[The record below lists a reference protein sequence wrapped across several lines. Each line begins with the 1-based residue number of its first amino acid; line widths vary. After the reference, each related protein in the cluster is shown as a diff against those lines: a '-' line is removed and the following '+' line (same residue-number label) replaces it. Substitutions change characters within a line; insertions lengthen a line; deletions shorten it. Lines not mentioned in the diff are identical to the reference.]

1 MGNLRRYKNLFS
13 REKEMKKLLMS
24 VAALAMAA
32 TTAMAQERY
41 VMITHTQGTDPFW
54 PVVEKGGR
62 DAAAAIGATL
72 EYNFDV
78 SGDMAAMAALIEAAA
93 ASNPDG
99 IIVSLPDAD
108 ALGPAIKSA
117 VADGIPVV
125 TMNSGLESSAALGA
139 LMHVGQPERLAGE
152 SAGARAKAEGVTKGL
167 CLNQEAFNTALV
179 DRCSGYF
186 DAMGTDLNMID
197 VSNDPAQIETRTA
210 AALEADESID
220 GVLAVGPHVCEAAN
234 KAIKAVGA
242 EVHLACF
249 DLSPGVMDMIEAG
262 DAAFTIDQQQRLQGY
277 MPVVVLHLYNNHA
290 GLLPG
295 NNIAS
300 GPGFVDASNAAAV
313 KELAGVDR

>member
-1 MGNLRRYKNLFS
+1 
-13 REKEMKKLLMS
+13 MKKTLL
-24 VAALAMAA
+24 AAAMAA
-32 TTAMAQERY
+32 TAFSGAAYADGHGERY

-99 IIVSLPDAD
+99 IIVSLPDAA
-108 ALGPAIKSA
+108 ALGPAIKAA

-125 TMNSGLESSAALGA
+125 TMNSGLESSAELGA
-139 LMHVGQPERLAGE
+139 LMHVGQPERDAGFA
-152 SAGARAKAEGVTKGL
+152 AGTRAKAEGVTTGL

-179 DRCSGYF
+179 DRCTGYF
-186 DAMGTDLNMID
+186 DAMGADLNQID

-210 AALEADESID
+210 AALQADPSID
-220 GVLAVGPHVCEAAN
+220 GVLAVGPHVCEAAV
-234 KAIKAVGA
+234 KAIEAVGA
-242 EVHLACF
+242 DVHLACF
-249 DLSPGVMDMIEAG
+249 DLSPGVMDMIENGQAS
-262 DAAFTIDQQQRLQGY
+262 FTIDQQQRLQGY
-277 MPVVVLHLYNNHA
+277 MPVIVLHLYNNHA

-300 GPGFVDASNAAAV
+300 GPGFVDKSNAAAV
-313 KELAGVDR
+313 KELAGIDR

>member
-1 MGNLRRYKNLFS
+1 
-13 REKEMKKLLMS
+13 MKKLVL
-24 VAALAMAA
+24 AA
-32 TTAMAQERY
+32 TAAMMVAGAASAERY

-62 DAAAAIGATL
+62 DAAAAIGAEF

-93 ASNPDG
+93 ASQADG
-99 IIVSLPDAD
+99 IIVSLPDAA

-125 TMNSGLESSAALGA
+125 TMNSGLESSAELGA

-152 SAGARAKAEGVTKGL
+152 KAGERAAAEGVTKGL

-186 DAMGTDLNMID
+186 DGLGQDLNMID
-197 VSNDPAQIETRTA
+197 VSNDVAQIQVRTA
-210 AALEADESID
+210 AALQADASID

-234 KAIKAVGA
+234 KAIEEVGA
-242 EVHLACF
+242 DVHLACF

-277 MPVVVLHLYNNHA
+277 MPVIVLHLYNNHA

-295 NNIAS
+295 ANIPS
-300 GPGFVDASNAAAV
+300 GPGFVDKSNAASV
-313 KELAGVDR
+313 KALAGVDR